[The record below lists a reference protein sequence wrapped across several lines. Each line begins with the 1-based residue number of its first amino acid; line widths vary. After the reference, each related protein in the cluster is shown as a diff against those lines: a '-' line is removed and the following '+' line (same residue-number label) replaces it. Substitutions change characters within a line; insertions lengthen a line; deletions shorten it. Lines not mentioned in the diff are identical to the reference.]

1 MELTPAQQTVWNAI
15 IRLWR
20 RESHFPPQ
28 HALCAELG
36 FRNAT
41 VRQHLEALEKKGLI
55 VRRSLG
61 VGRSPQLEFSP
72 RGRRKAGLIGLP
84 VIGAIAA
91 GSLGDAVQEPVGYL
105 SVPGK
110 PGWFGLRV
118 RGDSMAEL
126 INDGDIVIL
135 QSETEPRPGEICA
148 VRVDGEVTL
157 KYLDWRD
164 AKATLRP
171 HNASFNAI
179 KLPLERVIVDG
190 VYRGLVRGELA
201 ELMMEAT
208 M

>member
-1 MELTPAQQTVWNAI
+1 MELTPAQQNVWNAI
-15 IRLWR
+15 LRLWR

-36 FRNAT
+36 FKNAT
-41 VRQHLEALEKKGLI
+41 VRQHLEALEKKDLI

-61 VGRSPQLEFSP
+61 VGRAPQLEFSP
-72 RGRRKAGLIGLP
+72 RGRRVAGLIGLP

-118 RGDSMAEL
+118 RGDSMSEL
-126 INDGDIVIL
+126 INHGDIVIL
-135 QSETEPRPGEICA
+135 QSEAEPRSGEICA

-157 KYLDWRD
+157 KYLDWTN

-171 HNASFNAI
+171 HNPQFQAI
-179 KLPLERVIVDG
+179 RLPLERVVVDG